1 MITFAD
7 LGPTPTVHLFL
18 RVPVPLAAGG
28 WTWGELP
35 PYAGVLAR
43 EYVYSQRECEAVVNA
58 YGRIIG
64 TVGQQQKCLGDRYSV
79 MAKGPV
85 TGLVLGLREWVWSAV
100 ERAYVHAGEYLCGF
114 RRGARAY
121 WEATGTLIER
131 QTFSASVVAPSVIIP
146 GRALPLANLRAA

>member
-7 LGPTPTVHLFL
+7 LGPVPTVHLFL
-18 RVPVPLAAGG
+18 RVPVPLNAGG

-35 PYAGVLAR
+35 PYEGVLAR
-43 EYVYSQRECEAVVNA
+43 EYVYSQRECEAVVKT
-58 YGRIIG
+58 YGRMIG
-64 TVGQQQKCLGDRYSV
+64 TIGAMRKCLGVRYSV

-85 TGLVLGLREWVWSAV
+85 TGMVLGLGEWSWSAV
-100 ERAYVHAGEYLCGF
+100 DKSYAQSGEYLCGF

-131 QTFSASVVAPSVIIP
+131 QKFSPSLMATP
-146 GRALPLANLRAA
+146 GLLGIRALPMTNQRAA